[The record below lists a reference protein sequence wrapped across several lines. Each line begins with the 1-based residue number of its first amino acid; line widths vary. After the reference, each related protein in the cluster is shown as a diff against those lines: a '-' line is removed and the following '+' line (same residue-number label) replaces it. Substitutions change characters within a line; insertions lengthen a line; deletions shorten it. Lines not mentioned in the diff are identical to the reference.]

1 MAKKKSKAKEIRV
14 AAKARSLKEMFI
26 GGGID
31 GHDLGEGKMIE
42 NMHENVVLC
51 LVCSLSCSVSVS
63 IFLYLPHDL
72 GK

>member
-31 GHDLGEGKMIE
+31 GHDLGEGK
-42 NMHENVVLC
+42 
-51 LVCSLSCSVSVS
+51 
-63 IFLYLPHDL
+63 
-72 GK
+72 K

>member
-31 GHDLGEGKMIE
+31 GHDLGEGK
-42 NMHENVVLC
+42 N
-51 LVCSLSCSVSVS
+51 
-63 IFLYLPHDL
+63 D
-72 GK
+72 